1 MPTRIKTNNIA
12 DLAITAQKVAIA
24 GISTATH
31 ISGGLSGQ
39 IPYQTAAGRTSFV
52 TASSTAGWVLTYNGT
67 QPVWGQGS
75 GGNAN
80 NAEIATTA
88 TNLQNG
94 SAGQIPY
101 QTGAGQTSFVG
112 PGSVGQVLISNSV
125 GGPQYVN
132 TGSLYVGNSVSS
144 ERWTTARTLTLTGD
158 LTGSVGI
165 DGASNVTL
173 TATITA
179 DSVALG
185 TDTSGNYVGSGATSG
200 FGLSGSLAAE
210 GGTFTVTANSTS
222 SNTANSIVFRNA
234 TGDIAIGQL
243 TVSGS
248 VLPSTNGTLDL
259 GSPSNRFGTLYV
271 SSSTIDIGGATI
283 SASADGTVSF
293 AKVNITATNASTS
306 SIVNNSLYVAG
317 GAGIAGLLY
326 VTGPAIFRDDVT
338 FAGTTTYVL
347 TTQSVYT
354 DNILN
359 IHTVAGDPSTPW
371 TVDDGADI
379 GFIFHYYK
387 SDDKHAFLGW
397 ANDTGYLEWYSDGQ
411 ENNGVFSS
419 GIYGTFKTGQIKL
432 VSGTANEVNT
442 STGDLVVLG
451 GVGIGGSVYVG
462 GHVTATTFTGA
473 LAGNAATA
481 SAATTA
487 TNLAGG
493 SLGKIP
499 YQTAAGLTGFLDVGQ
514 DGQFL
519 KSNGANSA
527 TFVNVYLDDLHNVS
541 VPNPTAGSVLGWN
554 TTTNAWTATRV
565 SVALE
570 IEAGEY
576 DTTTFT
582 ADGTTSTYTIGFGYS
597 EDSVLVSVEGLVQV
611 PTTDYSIVSNK
622 LVFTD
627 VISNGAVIN
636 VRKLAQV
643 FFDQTETL
651 TLGAGTYTT
660 SIFTGTGST
669 SSFTIGSGYTVDNI
683 LVTENGVLQVP
694 ITDYVISGN
703 NLVFVNP
710 PSNGVVVQV
719 RKLANVYYN
728 AILTTATNLNAGL
741 AGQIP
746 YQISPGQTG
755 FTNLITVDAS
765 TVTVAGSI
773 LPDIDIAH
781 NLGSPTRRWNN
792 LYVNTQTIY
801 LGDYA
806 LGISTAGQITI
817 QNTVEPGSE
826 PTPVVGPQGPQG
838 PQGPSGA
845 ASNVAG
851 PQGPTGPSGANG
863 TIGVDGATGPQ
874 GPQGV
879 TGPQGPSGPSVTGP
893 QGPQG
898 VTGNTG
904 PQGPQGV
911 TGNTGPQG
919 PQGVSGP
926 QGPSGPSGPSGPYVV
941 WSIVS
946 TATTCAVWNGY
957 FVDTTN
963 YAITMTLP
971 ASATVGQQIRF
982 NDLAGT
988 FATNA
993 MTVARNGHK
1002 IQGVADDLLVSNT
1015 QASFGLVYSNS
1026 TYGWKLVEV

>member
-31 ISGGLSGQ
+31 ISGGTAGQ

-52 TASSTAGWVLTYNGT
+52 AVSSTAGWVLTFNGT
-67 QPVWGQGS
+67 QPVWGESS

-94 SAGQIPY
+94 TAGQIPY
-101 QTGAGQTSFVG
+101 QTAAGQTNFVG
-112 PGSVGQVLISNSV
+112 PGSVGQVLVSNSV

-132 TGSLYVGNSVSS
+132 TNTLYVGSS
-144 ERWTTARTLTLTGD
+144 IQAERWATARTLTLTGD

-165 DGASNVTL
+165 DGSGNVSL

-185 TDTSGNYVGSGATSG
+185 VDTSGNFVGSGATSG
-200 FGLSGSLAAE
+200 FGISGSLAAE
-210 GGTFTVTANSTS
+210 GGTFTVTVNSTS
-222 SNTANSIVFRNA
+222 SNTANTIVYRDASGDTAIGALSVAGSIVP
-234 TGDIAIGQL
+234 T
-243 TVSGS
+243 
-248 VLPSTNGTLDL
+248 TNGTLNL
-259 GSPSNRFGTLYV
+259 GSPTNRFNTLYV

-293 AKVNITATNASTS
+293 AKVNVTATNASTS
-306 SIVNNSLYVAG
+306 SVVNNSLYVAG
-317 GAGIAGLLY
+317 GAGIAGSLY

-354 DNILN
+354 DNIIN
-359 IHTVAGDPSTPW
+359 IHTVNGNPSQPW

-387 SDDKHAFLGW
+387 AEDKHGFLGW

-411 ENNGVFSS
+411 ENNGLFSS
-419 GIYGTFKTGQIKL
+419 GTYGVFKTGQIKL
-432 VSGTANEVNT
+432 VTGAANQVNT

-462 GHVTATTFTGA
+462 GHVTATTFTGS
-473 LAGNAATA
+473 LSGNAATA

-493 SLGKIP
+493 SLGRIP
-499 YQTAAGLTGFLDVGQ
+499 YQTAAGVTSFLDVGQ

-541 VPNPTAGSVLGWN
+541 VPSPAAGTVLGWN
-554 TTTNAWTATRV
+554 SGTNAWTATRV

-570 IEAGEY
+570 IEAGQY
-576 DTTTFT
+576 DTVTFT
-582 ADGTTSTYTIGFGYS
+582 ADGTTSTYTIGYGHS
-597 EDSVLVSVEGLVQV
+597 EDSVIVSVEGLVQV
-611 PTTDYSIVSNK
+611 PTTDYSIVANK
-622 LVFTD
+622 IVFTE

-694 ITDYVISGN
+694 TTDYVISGN

-710 PSNGVVVQV
+710 PANGVVVQV
-719 RKLANVYYN
+719 RKLANVYYH
-728 AILTTATNLNAGL
+728 AILSTATNLDAGL

-746 YQISPGQTG
+746 YQVAPGQTG
-755 FTNLITVDAS
+755 FTNLITVSAS
-765 TVTVAGSI
+765 TVTFAGSL
-773 LPDIDIAH
+773 LPDIDLAH
-781 NLGSPTRRWNN
+781 NLGSPTRRWDN

-879 TGPQGPSGPSVTGP
+879 AGP

-898 VTGNTG
+898 PQGPTGIAG
-904 PQGPQGV
+904 PQGPQGP
-911 TGNTGPQG
+911 TGATGASVTGPQG

-941 WSIVS
+941 WSVVS

-963 YAITMTLP
+963 YPITMTLP
-971 ASATVGQQIRF
+971 ASATIGQQIRF